1 MPATL
6 VTLVTR
12 GALVSEL
19 QPSSIRLCVGALLSY
34 PKDLAHSKE
43 GKWVFFL
50 PSHVRKNLT
59 LSNTVHLWCALAW

>member
-12 GALVSEL
+12 GALVREL
-19 QPSSIRLCVGALLSY
+19 QPSSIRLCVWALLSY

-50 PSHVRKNLT
+50 PSHVRKN
-59 LSNTVHLWCALAW
+59 